1 VYLCTYF
8 ADHAALCKPPHGAD
22 VPEGTDL
29 RSGTTSPQGSLMTKL
44 SSQQVGHLVR
54 TALTRAA
61 SQELELRSPRS
72 LVYMRSRAFCGAL
85 AAEMRSLYPAEDGF
99 AVFAGRDPANRTK
112 FGRQELMGDVS
123 VYEVAE
129 IPAGHHGSGNAY
141 LKRALWMIES
151 EFDASP
157 KAALRD
163 FIKFVAGSAAQ
174 KLFVAPRTKAGE
186 RVLGAL
192 AFPVRHSGG
201 ENFVALVPHPRS
213 WDKPPGAIALWQWQ
227 ATSWQQRSSPGAV

>member
-141 LKRALWMIES
+141 LKRARRLCGLAQACCS
-151 EFDASP
+151 DAHFVRPTLGPASP
-157 KAALRD
+157 RGVCLAAT
-163 FIKFVAGSAAQ
+163 
-174 KLFVAPRTKAGE
+174 TK
-186 RVLGAL
+186 
-192 AFPVRHSGG
+192 
-201 ENFVALVPHPRS
+201 
-213 WDKPPGAIALWQWQ
+213 Q
-227 ATSWQQRSSPGAV
+227 QQRSPAA